1 MQSVTEQTLR
11 SQSFP
16 LEGDKAAVSLPSP
29 AASAAKAAC
38 WMEKL
43 GGVKED
49 GEKGGTGD
57 ARAADRTASVE
68 PAAFRQST
76 AAALQGRAIAAGAP
90 GGPTGG
96 KDGEPRAGHG
106 NSRFK
111 CCPSAQAALG
121 EEGSSP
127 L

>member
-16 LEGDKAAVSLPSP
+16 PEGDKAAVSLPSP
-29 AASAAKAAC
+29 AASAAKAAR

-68 PAAFRQST
+68 LVAFRQST
-76 AAALQGRAIAAGAP
+76 AAALQGHAIAAGLPARREDP
-90 GGPTGG
+90 REGRMESP
-96 KDGEPRAGHG
+96 GEPELGTAIPGLD
-106 NSRFK
+106 
-111 CCPSAQAALG
+111 AAL
-121 EEGSSP
+121 
-127 L
+127 LHRLR